1 MLVLSRFLDQTIV
14 IEHGRITI
22 KVLDIGKDRVRIGI
36 KADASIP
43 VFRGEVEADI
53 RRRKD
58 AANDQPDPGNGG
70 E

>member
-53 RRRKD
+53 RRRQEGS
-58 AANDQPDPGNGG
+58 NDQPEPGNGG